1 MNEFL
6 TFLFNE
12 DILRENLRPG
22 WILLYDFKY
31 IDNDIIEYLLH
42 LKIKIK
48 DLLDFI
54 LKKAK
59 VGNISVSDLTDTKNE
74 IKSEKNENEKDII
87 KINENNKL
95 N

>member
-48 DLLDFI
+48 D
-54 LKKAK
+54 
-59 VGNISVSDLTDTKNE
+59 
-74 IKSEKNENEKDII
+74 
-87 KINENNKL
+87 
-95 N
+95 

>member
-1 MNEFL
+1 ML
-6 TFLFNE
+6 CQ
-12 DILRENLRPG
+12 
-22 WILLYDFKY
+22 ILLYDYKY
-31 IDNDIIEYLLH
+31 IDNDIIEYLLQ
-42 LKIKIK
+42 LKIKLK

-59 VGNISVSDLTDTKNE
+59 VGNISASDLLETKNE

-95 N
+95 NQI